1 MFKFVSP
8 GQRTPLHWAANEG
21 EEGTAQFLV
30 EKGADINV
38 KHNGGVRE

>member
-8 GQRTPLHWAANEG
+8 GQRTPLHWAATEG

-30 EKGADINV
+30 EKGADINI
-38 KHNGGVRE
+38 KDSFGVRK